1 MMFYEIQSEEE
12 PKYKLPVMSNRLAVQ
27 GRGEK
32 FKKDWSLKYLVN
44 ENMIA
49 GQAK

>member
-1 MMFYEIQSEEE
+1 
-12 PKYKLPVMSNRLAVQ
+12 MSNRLAVQ